1 MPQAPRAQQ
10 LRLQR
15 RPKPPEVRPANRNQ
29 LSVLEDAMKKED
41 FQAQRRPQPPEFHA
55 GTGKHGLQAT
65 LSSPQAPQALQNKSC
80 RHACAGCRHPLP
92 PRGHRRPSLR
102 GLQASLPS
110 SQAPQAR
117 ENMGCKHPLPR
128 RSHRW
133 PGKMWVAGI
142 FAFVAGTANAS
153 NHGLQACLRGLQA
166 CRCGSQ
172 ASQTLQITG
181 AGMPARLEF

>member
-1 MPQAPRAQQ
+1 MGCRHPCRRHRHRRHCKTWVAGMPARVAGIPVVVAGT
-10 LRLQR
+10 
-15 RPKPPEVRPANRNQ
+15 
-29 LSVLEDAMKKED
+29 
-41 FQAQRRPQPPEFHA
+41 A
-55 GTGKHGLQAT
+55 GTGKQ
-65 LSSPQAPQALQNKSC
+65 
-80 RHACAGCRHPLP
+80 
-92 PRGHRRPSLR
+92 
-102 GLQASLPS
+102 GLQASSSSTQASQTGPARVAGIFAFVAGTANASNHGFQACLRGWQASLSS

-128 RSHRW
+128 RSHRR
-133 PGKMWVAGI
+133 PGKTWIAGI

-166 CRCGSQ
+166 CMCGSQ